1 MNIKTAHIA
10 QIVNTFMAAS
20 TPSSIVETFRSAG
33 ISLVVDMIDD
43 PKDGQRKPYPAWAV
57 TPETYRWVFA
67 APFGID
73 DSRVGE
79 ISSEEDGTFAP
90 SGEED
95 DPNIEEFVRRIR
107 RERTG

>member
-1 MNIKTAHIA
+1 MNVQTGHIA
-10 QIVNTFMAAS
+10 QIVNPFMVAG
-20 TPSSIVETFRSAG
+20 TPSSIVETFRSAD

-43 PKDGQRKPYPAWAV
+43 SKDGRRKPYPAWAV
-57 TPETYRWVFA
+57 TPETCRWVFA

-73 DSRVGE
+73 DSRARE
-79 ISSEEDGTFAP
+79 ISSEEDGIFVP
-90 SGEED
+90 SGDEE